1 MVCNAVSRSIP
12 VNGNSLI
19 LNRNYFIAMKYNT
32 DNRSNSQNEPM
43 FNFGAIFAKYKRY
56 WWLFALSF
64 VGCMCLAAF
73 YIYVKKP
80 VYLVASQVLISS
92 DGTNGGSNQ
101 LLKSLSLGAGGASVD
116 DEVIVFNSHDLRTKM
131 ISELKINRSY
141 AEKVGF
147 MKKRDLYNET
157 PIAIN
162 APDELFDTL
171 YISMM
176 FKIKVSDNGKKVSV
190 KVKKGLFNT
199 LAEVEG
205 NSLPLTVKTNYGI
218 FVLNK
223 TDKFKEGTDY
233 DIVGRVYGNNLMYEA
248 FKPIMSVTISSKKAN
263 GISLYLEETNVKRGI
278 DVLNKLVDLY
288 NKRCQLEKD
297 ETALNTAKF
306 IDERLAIIYNEL
318 STSEAD
324 IEQYKKNNNLVDV
337 EVQARQLLSKK
348 ESYEGRAIQ
357 YETQRE
363 LLKMILNF
371 LNDKNNSSSMI
382 PFNPNM
388 GELVDPIS
396 EYNKIVVQRINM
408 SASARPDNVML
419 KELDNQI
426 ASVRENLITSI
437 GEALKSVEASLAAS
451 NKERNSALSN
461 INDVPSMEREYRE
474 LFRRQTIKNS
484 LYTFLLEKREENAL
498 VLAAT
503 TPKGKIVDNAY
514 SSVKP
519 IEPKTSIVLFTALLF
534 SIVIPIFLIYLKQLF
549 NTKFS
554 TQDELQEIARTPV
567 IGEICH
573 NRHKRKLVVR
583 PQKTSSIVEL
593 FRLIRTNIQFMLSKE
608 SNNVILVT
616 SSVSGEGKSFVS
628 TNIAASFALLGKKVA
643 LVGMDIRSPKLAE
656 YLELKAAPGVT
667 AYLSKN
673 NVTIDEIAQKLPE
686 IDGLDV
692 YVGGVIPPNPSE
704 LLQSERLSQF
714 INELRQRY
722 DMVFIDSAP
731 VAMVSDSLSLVG
743 HADAVVYVTRANYTK
758 RNLVKYANDLVA
770 RGQLRNVAMVINDT
784 TPSLSAGY
792 GYGYASSDDDE

>member
-1 MVCNAVSRSIP
+1 
-12 VNGNSLI
+12 
-19 LNRNYFIAMKYNT
+19 
-32 DNRSNSQNEPM
+32 
-43 FNFGAIFAKYKRY
+43 
-56 WWLFALSF
+56 
-64 VGCMCLAAF
+64 
-73 YIYVKKP
+73 
-80 VYLVASQVLISS
+80 
-92 DGTNGGSNQ
+92 
-101 LLKSLSLGAGGASVD
+101 
-116 DEVIVFNSHDLRTKM
+116 
-131 ISELKINRSY
+131 
-141 AEKVGF
+141 
-147 MKKRDLYNET
+147 
-157 PIAIN
+157 
-162 APDELFDTL
+162 
-171 YISMM
+171 
-176 FKIKVSDNGKKVSV
+176 
-190 KVKKGLFNT
+190 
-199 LAEVEG
+199 
-205 NSLPLTVKTNYGI
+205 
-218 FVLNK
+218 
-223 TDKFKEGTDY
+223 
-233 DIVGRVYGNNLMYEA
+233 MYEA

-337 EVQARQLLSKK
+337 EVQARQLLTKK

-371 LNDKNNSSSMI
+371 LNDKNNNSSMI

-534 SIVIPIFLIYLKQLF
+534 SIVIPIFVIYLKQLF

-758 RNLVKYANDLVA
+758 RSLVKYANDLVA

>member
-1 MVCNAVSRSIP
+1 M
-12 VNGNSLI
+12 
-19 LNRNYFIAMKYNT
+19 
-32 DNRSNSQNEPM
+32 
-43 FNFGAIFAKYKRY
+43 
-56 WWLFALSF
+56 
-64 VGCMCLAAF
+64 
-73 YIYVKKP
+73 
-80 VYLVASQVLISS
+80 
-92 DGTNGGSNQ
+92 
-101 LLKSLSLGAGGASVD
+101 
-116 DEVIVFNSHDLRTKM
+116 
-131 ISELKINRSY
+131 
-141 AEKVGF
+141 
-147 MKKRDLYNET
+147 
-157 PIAIN
+157 
-162 APDELFDTL
+162 
-171 YISMM
+171 
-176 FKIKVSDNGKKVSV
+176 
-190 KVKKGLFNT
+190 
-199 LAEVEG
+199 EG

-371 LNDKNNSSSMI
+371 LNDKNNNSSMI

-534 SIVIPIFLIYLKQLF
+534 SIVIPIFVIYLKQLF

-743 HADAVVYVTRANYTK
+743 HADAIVYVTRANYTK
-758 RNLVKYANDLVA
+758 RSLVKYANDLVA

>member
-1 MVCNAVSRSIP
+1 
-12 VNGNSLI
+12 
-19 LNRNYFIAMKYNT
+19 
-32 DNRSNSQNEPM
+32 
-43 FNFGAIFAKYKRY
+43 
-56 WWLFALSF
+56 
-64 VGCMCLAAF
+64 
-73 YIYVKKP
+73 
-80 VYLVASQVLISS
+80 
-92 DGTNGGSNQ
+92 
-101 LLKSLSLGAGGASVD
+101 
-116 DEVIVFNSHDLRTKM
+116 
-131 ISELKINRSY
+131 
-141 AEKVGF
+141 
-147 MKKRDLYNET
+147 
-157 PIAIN
+157 
-162 APDELFDTL
+162 
-171 YISMM
+171 
-176 FKIKVSDNGKKVSV
+176 
-190 KVKKGLFNT
+190 
-199 LAEVEG
+199 
-205 NSLPLTVKTNYGI
+205 
-218 FVLNK
+218 
-223 TDKFKEGTDY
+223 
-233 DIVGRVYGNNLMYEA
+233 
-248 FKPIMSVTISSKKAN
+248 MSVTISSKKAN

-337 EVQARQLLSKK
+337 EVQARQLLTKK

-371 LNDKNNSSSMI
+371 LNDKNNNSSMI

-534 SIVIPIFLIYLKQLF
+534 SIVIPIFVIYLKQLF

-628 TNIAASFALLGKKVA
+628 SNIAASFALLGKKVA

-656 YLELKAAPGVT
+656 YLELKAAPGIT

-758 RNLVKYANDLVA
+758 RSLVKYANDLVA

>member
-1 MVCNAVSRSIP
+1 
-12 VNGNSLI
+12 
-19 LNRNYFIAMKYNT
+19 
-32 DNRSNSQNEPM
+32 
-43 FNFGAIFAKYKRY
+43 
-56 WWLFALSF
+56 
-64 VGCMCLAAF
+64 
-73 YIYVKKP
+73 
-80 VYLVASQVLISS
+80 
-92 DGTNGGSNQ
+92 
-101 LLKSLSLGAGGASVD
+101 
-116 DEVIVFNSHDLRTKM
+116 
-131 ISELKINRSY
+131 
-141 AEKVGF
+141 
-147 MKKRDLYNET
+147 
-157 PIAIN
+157 
-162 APDELFDTL
+162 
-171 YISMM
+171 
-176 FKIKVSDNGKKVSV
+176 
-190 KVKKGLFNT
+190 
-199 LAEVEG
+199 
-205 NSLPLTVKTNYGI
+205 
-218 FVLNK
+218 
-223 TDKFKEGTDY
+223 
-233 DIVGRVYGNNLMYEA
+233 
-248 FKPIMSVTISSKKAN
+248 
-263 GISLYLEETNVKRGI
+263 
-278 DVLNKLVDLY
+278 
-288 NKRCQLEKD
+288 
-297 ETALNTAKF
+297 
-306 IDERLAIIYNEL
+306 
-318 STSEAD
+318 
-324 IEQYKKNNNLVDV
+324 
-337 EVQARQLLSKK
+337 
-348 ESYEGRAIQ
+348 
-357 YETQRE
+357 
-363 LLKMILNF
+363 MILNF

-534 SIVIPIFLIYLKQLF
+534 SIVIPIFVIYLKQLF

-758 RNLVKYANDLVA
+758 RSLVKYANDLVA

>member
-1 MVCNAVSRSIP
+1 
-12 VNGNSLI
+12 
-19 LNRNYFIAMKYNT
+19 
-32 DNRSNSQNEPM
+32 
-43 FNFGAIFAKYKRY
+43 
-56 WWLFALSF
+56 
-64 VGCMCLAAF
+64 
-73 YIYVKKP
+73 
-80 VYLVASQVLISS
+80 
-92 DGTNGGSNQ
+92 
-101 LLKSLSLGAGGASVD
+101 
-116 DEVIVFNSHDLRTKM
+116 
-131 ISELKINRSY
+131 
-141 AEKVGF
+141 
-147 MKKRDLYNET
+147 
-157 PIAIN
+157 
-162 APDELFDTL
+162 
-171 YISMM
+171 
-176 FKIKVSDNGKKVSV
+176 
-190 KVKKGLFNT
+190 
-199 LAEVEG
+199 
-205 NSLPLTVKTNYGI
+205 
-218 FVLNK
+218 
-223 TDKFKEGTDY
+223 
-233 DIVGRVYGNNLMYEA
+233 MYEA

-337 EVQARQLLSKK
+337 EVQARQLLTKK

-758 RNLVKYANDLVA
+758 RSLVKYANDLVA

>member
-1 MVCNAVSRSIP
+1 MICNAVPRSIP

-116 DEVIVFNSHDLRTKM
+116 DEAIVFNSHDLRTKM

-171 YISMM
+171 SISMM

-190 KVKKGLFNT
+190 KVKKGLFNSLT
-199 LAEVEG
+199 EVEG

-534 SIVIPIFLIYLKQLF
+534 SIVIPIFVIYLKQLF

-758 RNLVKYANDLVA
+758 RSLVKYANDLVA

>member
-1 MVCNAVSRSIP
+1 
-12 VNGNSLI
+12 
-19 LNRNYFIAMKYNT
+19 
-32 DNRSNSQNEPM
+32 
-43 FNFGAIFAKYKRY
+43 
-56 WWLFALSF
+56 
-64 VGCMCLAAF
+64 
-73 YIYVKKP
+73 
-80 VYLVASQVLISS
+80 
-92 DGTNGGSNQ
+92 
-101 LLKSLSLGAGGASVD
+101 
-116 DEVIVFNSHDLRTKM
+116 
-131 ISELKINRSY
+131 
-141 AEKVGF
+141 
-147 MKKRDLYNET
+147 
-157 PIAIN
+157 
-162 APDELFDTL
+162 
-171 YISMM
+171 
-176 FKIKVSDNGKKVSV
+176 
-190 KVKKGLFNT
+190 
-199 LAEVEG
+199 
-205 NSLPLTVKTNYGI
+205 
-218 FVLNK
+218 
-223 TDKFKEGTDY
+223 
-233 DIVGRVYGNNLMYEA
+233 MYEA

-656 YLELKAAPGVT
+656 YLELKSAPGVT

-758 RNLVKYANDLVA
+758 RSLVKYANDLVA

>member
-1 MVCNAVSRSIP
+1 M
-12 VNGNSLI
+12 
-19 LNRNYFIAMKYNT
+19 
-32 DNRSNSQNEPM
+32 
-43 FNFGAIFAKYKRY
+43 
-56 WWLFALSF
+56 
-64 VGCMCLAAF
+64 
-73 YIYVKKP
+73 
-80 VYLVASQVLISS
+80 
-92 DGTNGGSNQ
+92 
-101 LLKSLSLGAGGASVD
+101 
-116 DEVIVFNSHDLRTKM
+116 
-131 ISELKINRSY
+131 
-141 AEKVGF
+141 
-147 MKKRDLYNET
+147 
-157 PIAIN
+157 
-162 APDELFDTL
+162 
-171 YISMM
+171 
-176 FKIKVSDNGKKVSV
+176 
-190 KVKKGLFNT
+190 
-199 LAEVEG
+199 
-205 NSLPLTVKTNYGI
+205 
-218 FVLNK
+218 
-223 TDKFKEGTDY
+223 
-233 DIVGRVYGNNLMYEA
+233 
-248 FKPIMSVTISSKKAN
+248 
-263 GISLYLEETNVKRGI
+263 KRGI

-583 PQKTSSIVEL
+583 PQKTSSIVER

-758 RNLVKYANDLVA
+758 RSLVKYANDLVA